1 MLYSFLIIRLK
12 SIAKNSNLKMKN
24 IFLRI
29 KFEYILKTKCAL
41 SLLDVTVW
49 NQNKKADESFAN
61 G

>member
-49 NQNKKADESFAN
+49 NQNKSR
-61 G
+61 